1 MTEYEVIVGNIGSV
15 YKSTSK
21 ETALDLYRY
30 YITVSDNGMGRS
42 ANESVRLFAN
52 GELVSEHKG
61 DKKK

>member
-21 ETALDLYRY
+21 ETALELYRH
-30 YITVSDNGMGRS
+30 YIILSDNGLGRA
-42 ANESVRLFAN
+42 ANEDVRLFAN